1 MRQRSFRRRLG
12 CWCYLRSPSLQR
24 HMEGRSDPSAF
35 GNFASEQAVRRWP
48 SHEDQSK
55 PLLPPPATGRQQI
68 MNESHEKS
76 SQEADPANSTSVE
89 AGEVLAAMEQTVEAA
104 GALGAE
110 LERAKRLLRETENS
124 LTGLSSANP
133 DQASNASTDKAAVK
147 LAR

>member
-1 MRQRSFRRRLG
+1 
-12 CWCYLRSPSLQR
+12 
-24 HMEGRSDPSAF
+24 
-35 GNFASEQAVRRWP
+35 
-48 SHEDQSK
+48 
-55 PLLPPPATGRQQI
+55 

-76 SQEADPANSTSVE
+76 SQEAHRANSTSVE

-110 LERAKRLLRETENS
+110 IERAKRLLRETEK
-124 LTGLSSANP
+124 LVDRPVVADP